1 LIEVLSLV
9 RDRFRRSEPKGAPLP
24 LLIPLS
30 LNLYE
35 RGTLDANHPL
45 AGKTLVVDGEL
56 VEIS

>member
-1 LIEVLSLV
+1 
-9 RDRFRRSEPKGAPLP
+9 
-24 LLIPLS
+24 LS

-35 RGTLDANHPL
+35 RGTLDVNHPL